1 MGSDRYERLWV
12 GRAATP
18 RTSSAASRMT
28 YEQKLAGVAQGVN
41 AIEQRLDVLKGR
53 VAQFAAKL
61 ARVVR

>member
-12 GRAATP
+12 GRVAAP
-18 RTSSAASRMT
+18 RTAGASTMT
-28 YEQKLAGVAQGVN
+28 YEQKLAGVAQSVN
-41 AIEQRLDVLKGR
+41 AVEQRLDVLKGR